1 LADGALWTTDGMTGL
16 LTCADPA
23 TGATRASTAMPFGG
37 VVIGDAQ
44 GVYLGGYEAVYLL
57 QPDPACGIS

>member
-1 LADGALWTTDGMTGL
+1 
-16 LTCADPA
+16 
-23 TGATRASTAMPFGG
+23 MPFGG

-57 QPDPACGIS
+57 HPDPACGIS